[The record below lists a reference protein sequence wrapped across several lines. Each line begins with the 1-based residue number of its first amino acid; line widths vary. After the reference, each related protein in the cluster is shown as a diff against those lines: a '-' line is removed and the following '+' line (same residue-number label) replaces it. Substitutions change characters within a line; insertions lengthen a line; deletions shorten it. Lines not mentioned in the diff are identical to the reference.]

1 MEHIKMNFPNVVCID
16 LLPLVPKDLMV
27 DGKSV
32 MRDNYHLS
40 FFGAQYI
47 GEQFIKKGYHLVR

>member
-1 MEHIKMNFPNVVCID
+1 MNFPNVVCID